1 MKNPILDIILDVIKP
16 VLSYICYKLI
26 DNWFETFKG
35 RKKPAKKTR
44 RHKKRRRK

>member
-1 MKNPILDIILDVIKP
+1 MLDIILDVIKS

-44 RHKKRRRK
+44 RRKNRRRK